1 MSSTKRDWA
10 SEFQAISKQPA
21 SFGSDFEHPLER
33 DLGKNYFN
41 VMVPDGTTPHPDYD
55 IFGADFGAGRKKK
68 KASSMTAA
76 QRRKRST
83 AQRAAAQAGMHS
95 DMGAAGGG
103 GKGGGGSAP
112 RAPSAT
118 SPTSSYATAPHPA
131 APAAPAAGGVRPAPP
146 TPGAGGAFNPMPG
159 HGFTP
164 PSYSGGT
171 YGYGYPNNRMSPER
185 LMRIEARQTAENYRN
200 AGLIAEAEA
209 IEGQYQG
216 LYELEDDDF
225 SGEPEK
231 KGFPTWLLALFGV
244 LGIYAGAEYLHSKT
258 RT

>member
-1 MSSTKRDWA
+1 MSDHKMKRDWA
-10 SEFQAISKQPA
+10 SEFQVLSKQPA

-41 VMVPDGTTPHPDYD
+41 VMVPDGTVPHPDYD

-76 QRRKRST
+76 QRRKMST
-83 AQRAAAQAGMHS
+83 AQRTAAQAGMHS

-103 GKGGGGSAP
+103 GKGGGSAP

-118 SPTSSYATAPHPA
+118 SPSSSYAPHPA
-131 APAAPAAGGVRPAPP
+131 AGVPAPAGQG
-146 TPGAGGAFNPMPG
+146 FNPPPG
-159 HGFTP
+159 HGLVP

-171 YGYGYPNNRMSPER
+171 YGYGYPTNRMSPER
-185 LMRIEARQTAENYRN
+185 LMRIEARQTAQNYRN

-209 IEGQYQG
+209 IEAQYAG

-244 LGIYAGAEYLHSKT
+244 LGIYAGAEYLHSKADSPT
-258 RT
+258 EQDR